1 MRRTIQARTDKRRRI
16 WLVVGGLAVGHSIFH
31 WIVQSFIVTLPEIQ
45 DAFGLSAVG
54 VGAILS
60 IRELTSGLISLPG
73 GVVVDLI
80 RRRWGT
86 LLTTCFVASGL
97 GCLIMGV
104 SPFYPVLLIGLVV
117 VTISHSVW
125 HLPSAA
131 SLSHHVPDRRALALS
146 FHGVGGGIGDVAGPI
161 VTGALLTL
169 LTWRGIL
176 SVYSIVPLSLV
187 FMAAWSFKSIG
198 HSQAAEIT
206 TSDPANHVKNIRGL
220 LANRVLWTVAL
231 VMGLRAMA
239 LVGLLTMLPLYFD
252 RELDLSP
259 FSRGFHVGLLIAVGL
274 VAKLLMGYLSDRWG
288 RKQVLVPGMIWSA
301 ALSLLLLFNDQ
312 GIGLTITVALL
323 GLFLYPDQ
331 PILTAVVL
339 EVVGPEVAT
348 TGLGIAGF
356 IEFMMAALSPLI
368 VAGLY
373 EALDVEMAVY
383 YIAALFSLAAAV
395 LMRLPLGTRST

>member
-1 MRRTIQARTDKRRRI
+1 MLARTDKRRKI
-16 WLVVGGLAVGHSIFH
+16 WLVVGGLAVGHSLFH

-45 DAFGLSAVG
+45 DTFGLSAVG

-60 IRELTSGLISLPG
+60 IRELTSGLVSLPG

-104 SPFYPVLLIGLVV
+104 SPFYPVLLIGLAV

-125 HLPSAA
+125 HLPAAA
-131 SLSHHVPDRRALALS
+131 SLSHYVPDRRALALS

-187 FMAAWSFKSIG
+187 FMAAWSFRSIG

-231 VMGLRAMA
+231 VMGLRQW
-239 LVGLLTMLPLYFD
+239 
-252 RELDLSP
+252 R
-259 FSRGFHVGLLIAVGL
+259 
-274 VAKLLMGYLSDRWG
+274 
-288 RKQVLVPGMIWSA
+288 
-301 ALSLLLLFNDQ
+301 
-312 GIGLTITVALL
+312 
-323 GLFLYPDQ
+323 
-331 PILTAVVL
+331 
-339 EVVGPEVAT
+339 
-348 TGLGIAGF
+348 
-356 IEFMMAALSPLI
+356 
-368 VAGLY
+368 
-373 EALDVEMAVY
+373 
-383 YIAALFSLAAAV
+383 
-395 LMRLPLGTRST
+395 

>member
-1 MRRTIQARTDKRRRI
+1 MVTGKHRGL
-16 WLVVGGLAVGHSIFH
+16 WVVVGGLAVGHSLFH
-31 WIVQSFIVTLPEIQ
+31 WIIQSFIVTLPEIQ
-45 DAFGLSAVG
+45 DAFGLNAVG
-54 VGAILS
+54 VGGILS

-86 LLTTCFVASGL
+86 LLTSCFVASGL
-97 GCLIMGV
+97 GCLIIGV
-104 SPFYPVLLIGLVV
+104 SPFYPMLLIGLAV

-125 HLPSAA
+125 HLPAAA

-169 LTWRGIL
+169 MTWRGIL
-176 SVYSIVPLSLV
+176 NVYSIVPLSLV
-187 FMAAWSFKSIG
+187 LLAAWAFKNIVYT
-198 HSQAAEIT
+198 QAAEIN
-206 TSDPANHVKNIRGL
+206 TSDSANRVKNICGL
-220 LANRVLWTVAL
+220 LSNRLLWTVAF

-239 LVGLLTMLPLYFD
+239 LVALLTILPIYFD
-252 RELDLSP
+252 HELDLSP

-301 ALSLLLLFNDQ
+301 ALSLLLLFDDQ
-312 GIGLTITVALL
+312 GIGFTITVALL

-331 PILTAVVL
+331 PILTAVAL

-348 TGLGIAGF
+348 AGLGIVGF

-368 VAGLY
+368 VGGLY
-373 EALDVEMAVY
+373 ETVGVEMAVY
-383 YIAALFSLAAAV
+383 YIAGLFSLSAVV
-395 LMRLPLGTRST
+395 LMRMPFRTRST

>member
-1 MRRTIQARTDKRRRI
+1 MVTGKHRGL
-16 WLVVGGLAVGHSIFH
+16 WVVVGGLAVGHSLFH
-31 WIVQSFIVTLPEIQ
+31 WIIQSFIVTLPEIQ
-45 DAFGLSAVG
+45 DAFGLNAVG
-54 VGAILS
+54 VGGILS

-86 LLTTCFVASGL
+86 LLTSCFVASGL
-97 GCLIMGV
+97 GCLIIGA
-104 SPFYPVLLIGLVV
+104 SPFYPILLIGLAV

-125 HLPSAA
+125 HLPAAA
-131 SLSHHVPDRRALALS
+131 SLSHHVPDRRAFALS

-169 LTWRGIL
+169 MTWRGIL
-176 SVYSIVPLSLV
+176 NVYSIVPLPLV
-187 FMAAWSFKSIG
+187 LLAAWAFKNIVYT
-198 HSQAAEIT
+198 QAAEIN
-206 TSDPANHVKNIRGL
+206 TSDSANRVKNICGL
-220 LANRVLWTVAL
+220 LSNRLLWTVAF

-239 LVGLLTMLPLYFD
+239 LVALLTILPIYFD
-252 RELDLSP
+252 HELDLSP
-259 FSRGFHVGLLIAVGL
+259 FSRGFHVGILIAVGL

-301 ALSLLLLFNDQ
+301 ALSLLLLFDDQ
-312 GIGLTITVALL
+312 GIGFTITVALL

-331 PILTAVVL
+331 PILTAVAL

-348 TGLGIAGF
+348 AGLGIVGF

-368 VAGLY
+368 VGGLY
-373 EALDVEMAVY
+373 ETVGVEMAVY
-383 YIAALFSLAAAV
+383 YIAGLFSLSAVV
-395 LMRLPLGTRST
+395 LMRMPFRTRST

>member
-1 MRRTIQARTDKRRRI
+1 MRRTIQARIDKRRRI

>member
-1 MRRTIQARTDKRRRI
+1 MVTGKR
-16 WLVVGGLAVGHSIFH
+16 WGLWVVVGGLAVGHSFFH
-31 WIVQSFIVTLPEIQ
+31 WIVQSFVVTLPEIQ

-54 VGAILS
+54 VGGILS

-73 GVVVDLI
+73 GVVVDMI

-86 LLTTCFVASGL
+86 LLTACFVASGL
-97 GCLIMGV
+97 GCLTMGV
-104 SPFYPVLLIGLVV
+104 SPFYPMLLIGLAV

-125 HLPSAA
+125 HLPAAA
-131 SLSHHVPDRRALALS
+131 SLSRHVPNRRALALS

-187 FMAAWSFKSIG
+187 FMAGWVFRNIG
-198 HSQAAEIT
+198 HSQAAEV
-206 TSDPANHVKNIRGL
+206 TSGDSANRVKNIRGL
-220 LANRVLWTVAL
+220 LANRVLWTVAF
-231 VMGLRAMA
+231 VMGLRSMA
-239 LVGLLTMLPLYFD
+239 LVALLTILPLYFD

-259 FSRGFHVGLLIAVGL
+259 FSRGLHVGLLIAVGL
-274 VAKLLMGYLSDRWG
+274 VAKLLTGYLSDRWG

-331 PILTAVVL
+331 PILTAVTL

-368 VAGLY
+368 AGGVY
-373 EALDVEMAVY
+373 EAVGVEMAVC

-395 LMRLPLGTRST
+395 LMRLPFSTSST

>member
-1 MRRTIQARTDKRRRI
+1 M
-16 WLVVGGLAVGHSIFH
+16 GG
-31 WIVQSFIVTLPEIQ
+31 
-45 DAFGLSAVG
+45 
-54 VGAILS
+54 ILS
-60 IRELTSGLISLPG
+60 IREFTSGLISLPG
-73 GVVVDLI
+73 GVVVDMI
-80 RRRWGT
+80 RRHWGR
-86 LLTTCFVASGL
+86 LLTTCCVASGL

-104 SPFYPVLLIGLVV
+104 SPFYSLLLIGLVV

-125 HLPSAA
+125 HLPAAA

-176 SVYSIVPLSLV
+176 NVYSVVPLSLV
-187 FMAAWSFKSIG
+187 LLAAWTF
-198 HSQAAEIT
+198 
-206 TSDPANHVKNIRGL
+206 KNIGYSEGNKVTASGSATRIDRVRGL
-220 LANRVLWTVAL
+220 LSNQVLWTVAF
-231 VMGLRAMA
+231 VMGLRSMA
-239 LVGLLTMLPLYFD
+239 LVALLTILPLYFD

-259 FSRGFHVGLLIAVGL
+259 FSRGFHVGLLIAAGL
-274 VAKLLMGYLSDRWG
+274 VAKPLMGYLSDRWG

-331 PILTAVVL
+331 PILTAVTL
-339 EVVGPEVAT
+339 EVVGREVST

-356 IEFMMAALSPLI
+356 IEFMMAALSPLA
-368 VAGLY
+368 VGGLY
-373 EALDVEMAVY
+373 EAVDVEMAVY
-383 YIAALFSLAAAV
+383 YIATLFGLAAVA
-395 LMRLPLGTRST
+395 LMRLPLGSRGT